1 MSGVLRPGGSAET
14 SRGDLDWHDDAACK
28 GYPLSLF
35 FAPDVD
41 LSTLSL
47 DELGQ
52 LAAERKHNEAAAR
65 RICMSCPV
73 RRACLEWRLGFEHQ
87 RDGGIWGGLDEE
99 QRWAL
104 HRNRVR
110 SAAAKRRRA
119 S

>member
-14 SRGDLDWHDDAACK
+14 SRGDLDWQDHAACK

-41 LSTLSL
+41 LSAL
-47 DELGQ
+47 DLKELGQ
-52 LAAERKHNEAAAR
+52 LAADQKQREAKAR

-73 RRACLEWRLGFEHQ
+73 RTACLEWRLGFEHQ
-87 RDGGIWGGLDEE
+87 RDGGIWGGLGEE
-99 QRWAL
+99 ERWRL

-110 SAAAKRRRA
+110 SAAAKRRA